1 MNRKHQKIIDAIFAK
16 PTRATIKFSDIEKLL
31 VSLGAE
37 KLEGSGSRVA
47 FVMPN
52 NLKWE
57 AHRPHPQKE
66 AKKYQVEAVREFL
79 ERLGEDSNE

>member
-1 MNRKHQKIIDAIFAK
+1 MNRKHQKILAAIFTK
-16 PTRATIKFSDIEKLL
+16 PTLASINFSDIEKLL

-37 KLEGSGSRVA
+37 RFEGSGSRIA

-57 AHRPHPQKE
+57 AHRPHPNKE
-66 AKKYQVEAVREFL
+66 AKKYQVESVREFL
-79 ERLGEDSNE
+79 ERLDISNE